1 MECGRPDESGT
12 IRTIEPLQFNAA
24 LRTGFAGKVL
34 SVYVVISK
42 IIRRV

>member
-1 MECGRPDESGT
+1 MEHGRPDESGT
-12 IRTIEPLQFNAA
+12 IQPLEPLEFDAA

>member
-12 IRTIEPLQFNAA
+12 IQPLEPLEFNAA

-42 IIRRV
+42 IIRHV